1 MKFNFSCKLD
11 GEDNVGIRLLLVE
24 NYPYTVAFDIMDKLS
39 HTENEK
45 SNGAILSP
53 AAAGW
58 QSMFRDL
65 QRHLRAGKE
74 VENGKAYDCGRLPF
88 KRNC

>member
-1 MKFNFSCKLD
+1 MKFKFSCKLD
-11 GEDNVGIRLLLVE
+11 DEDNVGIRLLLLE

-45 SNGAILSP
+45 SNGAKLSP

-58 QSMFRDL
+58 QSMFRLDL
-65 QRHLRAGKE
+65 QIGT
-74 VENGKAYDCGRLPF
+74 
-88 KRNC
+88 